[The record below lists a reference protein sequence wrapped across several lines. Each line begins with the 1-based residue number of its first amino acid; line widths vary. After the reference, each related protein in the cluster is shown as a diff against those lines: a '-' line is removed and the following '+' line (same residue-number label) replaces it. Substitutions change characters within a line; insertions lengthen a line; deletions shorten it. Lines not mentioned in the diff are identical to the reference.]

1 MDYRGPRGGP
11 LEADFHEGPRRT
23 QIIMSDVKVPMIGIG
38 ANGKDPVLEK
48 LDLLIEEQQ
57 EVKELLEEVVERL
70 SELDLPYNS
79 VSGGFN

>member
-1 MDYRGPRGGP
+1 
-11 LEADFHEGPRRT
+11 
-23 QIIMSDVKVPMIGIG
+23 MSEVKEPIVGIG
-38 ANGKDPVLEK
+38 NGRDPVLEK
-48 LDLLIEEQQ
+48 LDIIIEEQQ